1 MEASVLFREQTTP
14 SGHRIGFA
22 ELNSERTLN
31 SLTIEMIR
39 LLQPQLDDW
48 AADAGIALVV
58 LSGRGSKAF
67 CAGGDVRRLQQ
78 TIVADAKAGADA
90 ALAFFTEE
98 YRLDHAIHRYAKP
111 ILVWGGGVVMGGG
124 LGLMVGA
131 SHRLVT
137 PTSKIAMPEIRIGLF
152 PDVGGSYFLSR
163 LPRGWGLFIGMTAAL
178 LNAHDALASG
188 LATHL
193 LSEQDRDALWN
204 RLENTRWH
212 DDAEDNRRQLD
223 ELLRPFAE
231 AAKPLWPESNLL
243 RHGDRLER
251 LAASADFHS
260 FHQDVIAYD
269 GDDHWLAAAA
279 STLRAGSPTTAALV
293 WELQRRLANA
303 SLGDVFRTEL
313 IVALR
318 CCAESDFVDGVR
330 ALLVDKDN
338 NPSWSPAS
346 VDALT
351 PQWVE
356 HFFEAPAWP
365 AGRHPLA
372 DLD

>member
-1 MEASVLFREQTTP
+1 MEAAVLFREYTTP
-14 SGHRIGFA
+14 GGHRIGYA

-39 LLQPQLDDW
+39 LLQPQLDAW
-48 AADAGIALVV
+48 AADAGIVVVV

-78 TIVADAKAGADA
+78 TIVADAQAGADA
-90 ALAFFTEE
+90 ALQFFTEE
-98 YRLDHAIHRYAKP
+98 YRLDHAIHRYPKP
-111 ILVWGGGVVMGGG
+111 ILVWGSGVVMGGG

-131 SHRLVT
+131 SHRVVT
-137 PTSKIAMPEIRIGLF
+137 PSSKIAMPEIRIGLF

-163 LPRGWGLFIGMTAAL
+163 LPRGWGLFVGMTAAL
-178 LNAHDALASG
+178 LNAHDAIVAG

-193 LSEQDRDALWN
+193 LSEQDRDALFSQ
-204 RLENTRWH
+204 LESTRWH
-212 DDAEDNRRQLD
+212 DAAQDNHRQLD

-231 AAKPLWPESNLL
+231 AAKPRWPESNLL
-243 RHGDRLER
+243 KHGDHLER
-251 LAASADFHS
+251 LAASADFRS
-260 FHQDVIAYD
+260 FYQGVTGYD

-279 STLRAGSPTTAALV
+279 TTLRAGSPTTAVLV

-313 IVALR
+313 VVAVR
-318 CCAESDFVDGVR
+318 CCAEADFVDGVR

-338 NPSWSPAS
+338 QPSWSPAS

-356 HFFEAPAWP
+356 HFFESPDWP
-365 AGRHPLA
+365 SGRHPLA
-372 DLD
+372 ELD